1 MRVVFYEHR
10 TSLEMDIGQEVFDLY
25 TSVCPV
31 LGQRRRP

>member
-1 MRVVFYEHR
+1 MKKLSKNAH
-10 TSLEMDIGQEVFDLY
+10 SLADLH